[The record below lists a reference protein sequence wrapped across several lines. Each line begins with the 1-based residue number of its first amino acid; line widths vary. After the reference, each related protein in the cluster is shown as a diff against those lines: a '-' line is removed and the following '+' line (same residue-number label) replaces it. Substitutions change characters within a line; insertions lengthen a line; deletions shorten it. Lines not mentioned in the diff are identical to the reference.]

1 MALIVWNMYQS
12 TLYRESFSTS
22 DLLNKKG
29 MGNIWVMQIKLK
41 KMLCIQVWHG
51 EDHRNLKKNFFSMF
65 ENYCL
70 TQKFAHTVDNVWS
83 SDMSL
88 FCHFY
93 CMQTDKNVNQYPYW
107 NCTHL
112 WISNIE
118 WLWTQEFGQMRS
130 MRINL
135 LYGVF
140 NKNIVY
146 FITICKLYISKIQNK
161 LLDMYTYITFY

>member
-1 MALIVWNMYQS
+1 
-12 TLYRESFSTS
+12 
-22 DLLNKKG
+22 
-29 MGNIWVMQIKLK
+29 
-41 KMLCIQVWHG
+41 
-51 EDHRNLKKNFFSMF
+51 
-65 ENYCL
+65 
-70 TQKFAHTVDNVWS
+70 
-83 SDMSL
+83 
-88 FCHFY
+88 
-93 CMQTDKNVNQYPYW
+93 MQTNKNVNQYPYW

-146 FITICKLYISKIQNK
+146 FITICKLCISKIQNK